1 MLQNEDKRLLESRLE
16 FFPHLEERDKRVV
29 LENSALLRFA
39 KGDTVYG
46 AGTECLGVLVV
57 KKGLLRA
64 YILSEEGREV
74 TLYKIYPGEVC
85 VLSASCILAS
95 ITFDV
100 HIEAEEDSEV
110 LLLNI
115 AAFSG
120 ISQRNVYAEN
130 FSLNNAV
137 ERFSEVM
144 GAMEQILF
152 SSLERRLAGFLL
164 EEAARSKG
172 PKLEL
177 THEQIARNIGSVR
190 EVVSRQLKLFSE
202 AGLVRLGRGRIE
214 LLNEKGLEEYL

>member
-1 MLQNEDKRLLESRLE
+1 MLQNEDKRLLESRLG
-16 FFPHLEERDKRVV
+16 FFPHLEERDKRLV
-29 LENSALLRFA
+29 LDNSALLRFA

-74 TLYKIYPGEVC
+74 TLYKIYEGDVC

-152 SSLERRLAGFLL
+152 SSLERRVAGFLL
-164 EEAARSKG
+164 EEAARSG
-172 PKLEL
+172 EVRLQL

>member
-16 FFPHLEERDKRVV
+16 FFPHLEERDKRLV

-95 ITFDV
+95 ISFDV

-164 EEAARSKG
+164 EEAARSGG
-172 PKLEL
+172 PKLQL

-190 EVVSRQLKLFSE
+190 EVVSRQLKLVSE

-214 LLNEKGLEEYL
+214 LLNEEGLEEYL

>member
-16 FFPHLEERDKRVV
+16 FFPHLEERDKRLV

-39 KGDTVYG
+39 KGDMVYG

-74 TLYKIYPGEVC
+74 TLYKIFPGEVC

-152 SSLERRLAGFLL
+152 SSLERRVAGFLL
-164 EEAARSKG
+164 EEAARSG
-172 PKLEL
+172 EVRLQL